1 MLQAKL
7 DEKLDLRMGFAGGAG
22 GKNPTSCVD
31 RRRVSGGSLREPAE
45 ALCGH
50 QGGGGGQ
57 HLGGHLEPPGR
68 VDVPVGEDGGAQ
80 VVGVQ
85 LHEGDV
91 LLEEEGE
98 GEAAV
103 PEAVYVVSGGVQ
115 SYGGDPG
122 LEPSVELV
130 LAERSPGP
138 VALRQLKDQVG
149 VPDVVSPSHVS

>member
-1 MLQAKL
+1 M
-7 DEKLDLRMGFAGGAG
+7 
-22 GKNPTSCVD
+22 
-31 RRRVSGGSLREPAE
+31 
-45 ALCGH
+45 
-50 QGGGGGQ
+50 
-57 HLGGHLEPPGR
+57 
-68 VDVPVGEDGGAQ
+68 
-80 VVGVQ
+80 VGVQ

-103 PEAVYVVSGGVQ
+103 PESVYVVSGGVQ

-138 VALRQLKDQVG
+138 VALWQLKDRVG